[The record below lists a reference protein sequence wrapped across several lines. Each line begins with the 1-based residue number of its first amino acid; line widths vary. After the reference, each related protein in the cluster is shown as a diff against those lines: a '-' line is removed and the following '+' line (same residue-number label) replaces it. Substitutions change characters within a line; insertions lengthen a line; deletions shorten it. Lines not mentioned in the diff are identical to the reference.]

1 MRFGSLMAALAFGA
15 LVAACGGDSGGTTP
29 TGTARLRLVNGS
41 PTTPAMDLR
50 IDNQAVISNVSNTV
64 ASTYI
69 DVPAGQQTIAVA
81 AAGSSTALASTSFN
95 LHADQDY
102 TLYVGGIASPGL
114 WLASDTGR
122 IPAAGKVKFRLVHTA
137 PAGPDVDP
145 YLTAVN
151 ADLSLESPVITPFD
165 FGVGLSEVFP
175 GYIERDPGQWQV
187 RFTTRGTKTV
197 LLNSG
202 TLTLSAGDVYDIMLI
217 NGPPPDSTGI
227 LGMSIVKE

>member
-1 MRFGSLMAALAFGA
+1 MKFGRMMAAVAFGA
-15 LVAACGGDSGGTTP
+15 LMAACGGDSGTTP
-29 TGTARLRLVNGS
+29 TGTAQLRLVNGS

-50 IDNQAVISNVSNTV
+50 IDNQVVISNVSNTV
-64 ASTYI
+64 ASSYV

-81 AAGSSTALASTSFN
+81 AAGSSTALIATSFT
-95 LHADQDY
+95 LQGDKDY

-145 YLTAVN
+145 YLTAPN
-151 ADLSLESPVITPFD
+151 ADLNAESPVITPFD
-165 FGVGLSEVFP
+165 FGVGLSEAFP
-175 GYIERDPGQWQV
+175 GYIERDPGAWQV

-197 LLNSG
+197 LLDTG
-202 TLTLSAGDVYDIMLI
+202 TLNLTAGDVYDIMLI
-217 NGPPPDSTGI
+217 NGPPPDSTNM
-227 LGMSIVKE
+227 LGLSIVKE